1 MGARFVL
8 RVEARPGVPGGPSV
22 YQRLRGW
29 LKYGLR
35 EFGLRCLDI
44 HQEPKTN
51 EEKPMPIDLNEVQ
64 PDREL
69 IEPGIYGLKIAVK
82 EGHGGKDGWLKL
94 AKNQRSLMLE
104 LECKVTAA
112 VTKKGEL
119 TESEHN
125 GKVVRDWITLEFDE
139 TDAIHLPVFT
149 ADELQRFRTSVRLG
163 RKKLRAI
170 VDSAYGLNPKDESD
184 EAKEQ
189 RKLKS
194 YDELN
199 GLTFYA
205 QIEERAGQGKY
216 GPSNTID
223 FVITPDLPDYPKQEN
238 TAVAWP
244 TKRSIDE
251 ELNDMIP
258 NFGTPKQ

>member
-1 MGARFVL
+1 
-8 RVEARPGVPGGPSV
+8 
-22 YQRLRGW
+22 
-29 LKYGLR
+29 
-35 EFGLRCLDI
+35 
-44 HQEPKTN
+44 
-51 EEKPMPIDLNEVQ
+51 MPIDLNDVQ

-69 IEPGIYGLKIAVK
+69 IEPGIYGLQIAVK

-112 VTKKGEL
+112 ITKKGEL
-119 TESEHN
+119 TPSEHN

-139 TDAIHLPVFT
+139 TDAIHLPAIT
-149 ADELQRFRTSVRLG
+149 ADELERFRTSVRLG

-170 VDSAYGLNPKDESD
+170 VDSAHGLDPKDDSFV
-184 EAKEQ
+184 AKER
-189 RKLKS
+189 RKLQS

-223 FVITPDLPDYPKQEN
+223 FVITPDLPDYPKQED
-238 TAVAWP
+238 TAGAWP
-244 TKRSIDE
+244 AKRRSIDE

>member
-1 MGARFVL
+1 VHVQA
-8 RVEARPGVPGGPSV
+8 EPGVPGGPSA

-29 LKYGLR
+29 LKRGLR
-35 EFGLRCLDI
+35 DFGLRCLDI
-44 HQEPKTN
+44 HQEPKTKQ
-51 EEKPMPIDLNEVQ
+51 EKFMPIDLNDVQ
-64 PDREL
+64 VDREL
-69 IEPGIYGLKIAVK
+69 IEPGIYRLEIAVK

-119 TESEHN
+119 APSEHN
-125 GKVVRDWITLEFDE
+125 GKLVRDWITLEFDE
-139 TDAIHLPVFT
+139 TDAMHLPAIT
-149 ADELQRFRTSVRLG
+149 AAELERFRTSVRLG

-170 VDSAYGLNPKDESD
+170 VDSAYGLDPKDESD
-184 EAKEQ
+184 EAKEK

-223 FVITPDLPDYPKQEN
+223 FVITSDLPDYPKQGD

-244 TKRSIDE
+244 LGRSIEE
-251 ELNDMIP
+251 ELDDMIP
-258 NFGTPKQ
+258 DFGNPKH

>member
-1 MGARFVL
+1 
-8 RVEARPGVPGGPSV
+8 
-22 YQRLRGW
+22 
-29 LKYGLR
+29 
-35 EFGLRCLDI
+35 
-44 HQEPKTN
+44 
-51 EEKPMPIDLNEVQ
+51 MPIDLNEVQ

-112 VTKKGEL
+112 VTKNGEL
-119 TESEHN
+119 VSSEHN

-139 TDAIHLPVFT
+139 TDALHLPAIT
-149 ADELQRFRTSVRLG
+149 TDELERFRTSVRLG

-170 VDSAYGLNPKDESD
+170 VDSAYGLDPKDESD
-184 EAKEQ
+184 EAKEK

-205 QIEERAGQGKY
+205 QIEERRGQGKY

-223 FVITPDLPDYPKQEN
+223 FVITPDLPDYPKQES
-238 TAVAWP
+238 TVVAWP
-244 TKRSIDE
+244 PKRSIE
-251 ELNDMIP
+251 EEMNDGLP
-258 NFGTPKQ
+258 DFSKYKGAN

>member
-1 MGARFVL
+1 
-8 RVEARPGVPGGPSV
+8 
-22 YQRLRGW
+22 
-29 LKYGLR
+29 
-35 EFGLRCLDI
+35 
-44 HQEPKTN
+44 
-51 EEKPMPIDLNEVQ
+51 MPIDLNEVQ

-69 IEPGIYGLKIAVK
+69 IEPGIYGLKIAIK

-119 TESEHN
+119 VSSEHN

-139 TDAIHLPVFT
+139 TDAIHLPAIT
-149 ADELQRFRTSVRLG
+149 ADELERFRTSVRLG

-170 VDSAYGLNPKDESD
+170 VDSAHGLDPKDDSFV
-184 EAKEQ
+184 AKER
-189 RKLKS
+189 RKLQS

-223 FVITPDLPDYPKQEN
+223 FVITPDLPDYPKQEA

-258 NFGTPKQ
+258 NLGTPKQ

>member
-1 MGARFVL
+1 MGRPVFML
-8 RVEARPGVPGGPSV
+8 RVQAGKGVDVIRG
-22 YQRLRGW
+22 LRGW
-29 LKYGLR
+29 LKCGLR

-44 HQEPKTN
+44 HQEPKTK

-112 VTKKGEL
+112 VTKNGEL
-119 TESEHN
+119 VSSEHN

-139 TDAIHLPVFT
+139 TDAIHLPAIT
-149 ADELQRFRTSVRLG
+149 SDDLERFRTSVRLG

-184 EAKEQ
+184 EAQEK
-189 RKLKS
+189 RRLKS

-199 GLTFYA
+199 GLT
-205 QIEERAGQGKY
+205 
-216 GPSNTID
+216 
-223 FVITPDLPDYPKQEN
+223 
-238 TAVAWP
+238 
-244 TKRSIDE
+244 
-251 ELNDMIP
+251 
-258 NFGTPKQ
+258 

>member
-29 LKYGLR
+29 LKEGLHT
-35 EFGLRCLDI
+35 FDLRCLDI
-44 HQEPKTN
+44 HQEAETKK
-51 EEKPMPIDLNEVQ
+51 EIPMPIDLNEVE

-69 IEPGIYGLKIAVK
+69 IEPGIYGLRIAIK

-94 AKNQRSLMLE
+94 AKNQRSLMLQ
-104 LECKVTAA
+104 LECKVIAA

-139 TDAIHLPVFT
+139 TDALHLPAITT
-149 ADELQRFRTSVRLG
+149 AELERFRTSVRLG
-163 RKKLRAI
+163 RKRLRAVI
-170 VDSAYGLNPKDESD
+170 DSAYGLDPKDDSD
-184 EAKEQ
+184 EAQEK
-189 RKLKS
+189 RRLKS

-223 FVITPDLPDYPKQEN
+223 FVITPDLPDYPKQES
-238 TAVAWP
+238 TVVAWP
-244 TKRSIDE
+244 PKRSIEE
-251 ELNDMIP
+251 ELDDIIP
-258 NFGTPKQ
+258 NFGNPKH

>member
-1 MGARFVL
+1 MARPVFVL
-8 RVEARPGVPGGPSV
+8 RMQAGKGVDVIRS
-22 YQRLRGW
+22 LRGW
-29 LKYGLR
+29 LKQGLR

-44 HQEPKTN
+44 HQEPKTK
-51 EEKPMPIDLNEVQ
+51 EEKSMPIDLNEVQ

-119 TESEHN
+119 TPSEHN

-139 TDAIHLPVFT
+139 TDAIHLPAIT
-149 ADELQRFRTSVRLG
+149 SDDLERFRTSVRLG

-184 EAKEQ
+184 EAQEK
-189 RKLKS
+189 RRLKS

-199 GLTFYA
+199 GLRFYA
-205 QIEERAGQGKY
+205 QIEERPGQGKY

-238 TAVAWP
+238 TVVAWP
-244 TKRSIDE
+244 PKRSIEE
-251 ELNDMIP
+251 ELDDIIP
-258 NFGTPKQ
+258 NFGNPKH